1 MIPTV
6 RLCIAMV
13 HFVGFSFLRE
23 VRGVN
28 AAARGDREDCEGGET
43 GENLLLLADGVVDI
57 GVVCDTNPV

>member
-1 MIPTV
+1 
-6 RLCIAMV
+6 MV

-28 AAARGDREDCEGGET
+28 AATRGDREDCEGGET